1 MAFWDWFLTAL
12 GVGGASNAGSPEP
25 ARSAEGGVAVL
36 EAEFPAAAWWSPEP
50 PALTAPVPS
59 RCENPSPEVR
69 FLENILASHFDGHD
83 LTLPAMPAS
92 PDQVL
97 KELRHPHCDFAEV
110 ARLISDD
117 PVLTAAI
124 LRTINSPFYRG
135 ESEITSIRTAVTRLG
150 TRALRTLMMH
160 QALQAAMFESRAG
173 NPRRAQTL
181 WRRAQAG
188 AWIMHGLAPLI
199 GRDPDDAFLAGL
211 LHDIGNVLV
220 LRIVSAEE
228 AKMKVRVADDEFEH
242 LCELAHQELGEL
254 LATAWKLPR
263 NLSALIRDHHVRPDA
278 ADPLAVER
286 QALLLTDMILALLEF
301 APYQPYDLLNADVA
315 SDLGLDADPRF
326 TTLLAALPAELDE
339 TLIAL

>member
-1 MAFWDWFLTAL
+1 
-12 GVGGASNAGSPEP
+12 
-25 ARSAEGGVAVL
+25 
-36 EAEFPAAAWWSPEP
+36 
-50 PALTAPVPS
+50 
-59 RCENPSPEVR
+59 
-69 FLENILASHFDGHD
+69 
-83 LTLPAMPAS
+83 
-92 PDQVL
+92 
-97 KELRHPHCDFAEV
+97 
-110 ARLISDD
+110 
-117 PVLTAAI
+117 
-124 LRTINSPFYRG
+124 
-135 ESEITSIRTAVTRLG
+135 
-150 TRALRTLMMH
+150 
-160 QALQAAMFESRAG
+160 
-173 NPRRAQTL
+173 
-181 WRRAQAG
+181 
-188 AWIMHGLAPLI
+188 MHGLAPLI